1 MKVKIKKSVLKE
13 AIENH
18 ISYILE
24 NKSTPLMKAT
34 FKLLEMFENCN
45 EKQRKSLNEVFTL
58 LEQELYLSEGELTSL
73 TNSLEEMKK
82 DSDDVKN
89 SKEDKGKKCVKCQ
102 KLTGCHCK

>member
-1 MKVKIKKSVLKE
+1 MKIKIKKSILKE

-18 ISYILE
+18 IAYILE

-45 EKQRKSLNEVFTL
+45 ESQRKNLNEVFSL

-73 TNSLEEMKK
+73 VLEMQK
-82 DSDDVKN
+82 DPEDVKN
-89 SKEDKGKKCVKCQ
+89 SKEDKDKTCSKCQ
-102 KLTGCHCK
+102 KLIIDCHCY